1 MTHSSKTAG
10 PVARAIAT
18 GLGIGYAPLASGTFG
33 SLWGL
38 LLAWGLTATGGRWGV
53 VAGLFLVTAVGAWAT
68 EVTAAAIGTKD
79 PGVIVVDEIAG
90 QLVALMFI
98 PLTGPTVIAAFL
110 LFRLFDIWKPYPV
123 RRLEELPGASGIM
136 ADDLLAGTY
145 ANLVLQALI
154 RIFPHGWNL
163 T

>member
-1 MTHSSKTAG
+1 MRSIEELAALLTSSQYSHKT
-10 PVARAIAT
+10 
-18 GLGIGYAPLASGTFG
+18 LADG
-33 SLWGL
+33 S
-38 LLAWGLTATGGRWGV
+38 GV
-53 VAGLFLVTAVGAWAT
+53 VLDMAGMRVLSLNRTGMF
-68 EVTAAAIGTKD
+68 
-79 PGVIVVDEIAG
+79 VVDEIAG